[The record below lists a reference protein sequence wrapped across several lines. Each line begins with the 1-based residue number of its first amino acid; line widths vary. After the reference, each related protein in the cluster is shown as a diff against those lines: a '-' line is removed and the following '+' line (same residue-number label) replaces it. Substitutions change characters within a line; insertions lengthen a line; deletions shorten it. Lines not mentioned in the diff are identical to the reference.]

1 MIIKAFAKINLAI
14 DVKKKDENGYHD
26 IDMVTLPITLH
37 DVLEM
42 EQLISRHG
50 IFITSDDPSLICDEG
65 NLAFKALKAMED
77 NFSFSKGYRIQIY
90 KRIPMNAGLGGGS
103 ADAAGIIR
111 AICKLYNMDAHDPK
125 IIKVARSIGSDVP
138 FCLLNKPARVLGTGE
153 NIIPLDSKLDYHVI
167 IIKPHKGLSTK
178 DVYEKYDTIP
188 EEEER
193 EHPDISALIE
203 AIKIGDEQKMFEN
216 MKNGLYKPASLLC
229 PVISG
234 ILNDFKKMGFPLYSM
249 TGSGNA
255 CFALSKDL
263 EQIEKAKNYFTSLNY
278 ITITASTNLT
288 NQETIYN
295 SSLFSHK
302 GA

>member
-188 EEEER
+188 EEER

-263 EQIEKAKNYFTSLNY
+263 EQIKKAKNYFTSLNY

>member
-37 DVLEM
+37 DILEM

-111 AICKLYNMDAHDPK
+111 AICKLYNMDAHDSK

-167 IIKPHKGLSTK
+167 IVKPHKGLSTK

-188 EEEER
+188 EEER

>member
-111 AICKLYNMDAHDPK
+111 AICKLYNMDAHDSK

-188 EEEER
+188 EEER
-193 EHPDISALIE
+193 EHPDISALID

>member
-188 EEEER
+188 EEER
-193 EHPDISALIE
+193 EHPDISALID
-203 AIKIGDEQKMFEN
+203 AIKIGDVQKMFEN

>member
-111 AICKLYNMDAHDPK
+111 AICKLYNMDAHDSK

-167 IIKPHKGLSTK
+167 IVKPHKGLSTK

-188 EEEER
+188 EEER

-234 ILNDFKKMGFPLYSM
+234 ILNDFKKIGFPLYSM

-302 GA
+302 SA

>member
-111 AICKLYNMDAHDPK
+111 AICKLYNMDAHNPK

-188 EEEER
+188 EEER

-288 NQETIYN
+288 NQDTIYN

>member
-111 AICKLYNMDAHDPK
+111 AICKLYNMDAHNSK

-167 IIKPHKGLSTK
+167 IVKPHKGLSTK

-188 EEEER
+188 EEER

>member
-14 DVKKKDENGYHD
+14 DVKKRDENGYHD

-37 DVLEM
+37 DILEM

-65 NLAFKALKAMED
+65 NIAFKALKAMED

-188 EEEER
+188 EEER

>member
-188 EEEER
+188 EEER

-234 ILNDFKKMGFPLYSM
+234 ILNDFKKIGFPLYSM

>member
-37 DVLEM
+37 DILEM

-167 IIKPHKGLSTK
+167 IVKPHKGLSTK

-188 EEEER
+188 EEER
-193 EHPDISALIE
+193 EHPDISALID

>member
-167 IIKPHKGLSTK
+167 IVKPHKGLSTK
-178 DVYEKYDTIP
+178 DVYEKYNTIP
-188 EEEER
+188 EEER

-234 ILNDFKKMGFPLYSM
+234 ILNDFMKMGFPLYSM

>member
-65 NLAFKALKAMED
+65 NLAFKALKAMDD

-188 EEEER
+188 EEER

-203 AIKIGDEQKMFEN
+203 AIKIGDEQKMLEN

>member
-37 DVLEM
+37 DILEM

-153 NIIPLDSKLDYHVI
+153 NIIPLDSKLDYHI
-167 IIKPHKGLSTK
+167 IIVKPHKGLSTK

-188 EEEER
+188 EEER

>member
-37 DVLEM
+37 DILEM

-188 EEEER
+188 EEER

-203 AIKIGDEQKMFEN
+203 AIKIGDEQKMLEN

-263 EQIEKAKNYFTSLNY
+263 EQIEKAKIYFTSLNY

>member
-188 EEEER
+188 EEER
-193 EHPDISALIE
+193 EHPDVSALIE

>member
-188 EEEER
+188 EEER

-216 MKNGLYKPASLLC
+216 MKNVLYKPASLLC

>member
-188 EEEER
+188 EEER

-234 ILNDFKKMGFPLYSM
+234 ILNDFKKMGFSLYSM

>member
-77 NFSFSKGYRIQIY
+77 YFSFSKGYRIQIY

-188 EEEER
+188 EEER

-216 MKNGLYKPASLLC
+216 MKNGLYKPAGLLC

>member
-1 MIIKAFAKINLAI
+1 
-14 DVKKKDENGYHD
+14 
-26 IDMVTLPITLH
+26 
-37 DVLEM
+37 
-42 EQLISRHG
+42 
-50 IFITSDDPSLICDEG
+50 
-65 NLAFKALKAMED
+65 MED

-111 AICKLYNMDAHDPK
+111 AICKLYNMDAHDLK

-167 IIKPHKGLSTK
+167 IVKPHKGLSTK

-188 EEEER
+188 EEER

>member
-188 EEEER
+188 EEER

-203 AIKIGDEQKMFEN
+203 AIKIGDEQKMSEN

-263 EQIEKAKNYFTSLNY
+263 EQIEKAKNYFASLNY

>member
-138 FCLLNKPARVLGTGE
+138 LCLLNKPARVLGTGE

-188 EEEER
+188 EEER

>member
-14 DVKKKDENGYHD
+14 DVKKRDENGYHD

-111 AICKLYNMDAHDPK
+111 AICKLYNMDANDPK

-188 EEEER
+188 EEER

>member
-14 DVKKKDENGYHD
+14 DIKKKDENGYHD

-167 IIKPHKGLSTK
+167 IVKPHKGLSTK

-188 EEEER
+188 EEER

>member
-153 NIIPLDSKLDYHVI
+153 NIIPLDNKLDYHVI

-188 EEEER
+188 EEER

>member
-103 ADAAGIIR
+103 ADTAGIIR

-167 IIKPHKGLSTK
+167 IVKPHKGLSTK

-188 EEEER
+188 EEER

>member
-1 MIIKAFAKINLAI
+1 
-14 DVKKKDENGYHD
+14 
-26 IDMVTLPITLH
+26 
-37 DVLEM
+37 
-42 EQLISRHG
+42 
-50 IFITSDDPSLICDEG
+50 
-65 NLAFKALKAMED
+65 MED

-188 EEEER
+188 EEER

-216 MKNGLYKPASLLC
+216 MKNGLYKPAGLLC

-295 SSLFSHK
+295 SSLLFSHK

>member
-14 DVKKKDENGYHD
+14 DIKKKDENGYHD

-188 EEEER
+188 EEER

-203 AIKIGDEQKMFEN
+203 AIKIGDEQKMLEN

>member
-14 DVKKKDENGYHD
+14 DIKKKDENGYHD

-188 EEEER
+188 EEKR

>member
-153 NIIPLDSKLDYHVI
+153 NIIPLNSKLDYHVI
-167 IIKPHKGLSTK
+167 IVKPHKGLSTK

-188 EEEER
+188 EEER

>member
-14 DVKKKDENGYHD
+14 DVKKRDENGYHD

-167 IIKPHKGLSTK
+167 IVKPHKGLSTK

-188 EEEER
+188 EEER

>member
-50 IFITSDDPSLICDEG
+50 IFITSDDPSLICNEG

-188 EEEER
+188 EEER

>member
-188 EEEER
+188 EEER

-216 MKNGLYKPASLLC
+216 MKNSLYKPASLLC

>member
-14 DVKKKDENGYHD
+14 DVKKRDENGYHD

-188 EEEER
+188 EEER

>member
-111 AICKLYNMDAHDPK
+111 AICKLYNMDTHDPK

-188 EEEER
+188 EEER

>member
-50 IFITSDDPSLICDEG
+50 IFITSDDSSLICDEG

-153 NIIPLDSKLDYHVI
+153 NIIPLDNKLDYHVI

-188 EEEER
+188 EEER

>member
-167 IIKPHKGLSTK
+167 IVKPHKGLSTK

-188 EEEER
+188 EEER

-234 ILNDFKKMGFPLYSM
+234 ILNDFKKIGFPLYSM

>member
-14 DVKKKDENGYHD
+14 DVKKKDENDYHD

-188 EEEER
+188 EEER

>member
-167 IIKPHKGLSTK
+167 IVKPHKGLSTK

-188 EEEER
+188 EEER

-216 MKNGLYKPASLLC
+216 IKNGLYKPASLLC

>member
-14 DVKKKDENGYHD
+14 DIKKKDENGYHD

-111 AICKLYNMDAHDPK
+111 AICKLYNMDAHNPK

-188 EEEER
+188 EEER